1 VTTNESLLREFI
13 RESAVSISTAKD
25 QHLALAILGSDVMKT
40 GERMYVLYDAGLMDD
55 LRQGTVLR
63 DAPRFLHH
71 VVGMIRVRDFPD
83 QTAPSWGATEVINS
97 AARLGYG
104 PLLYDIVMSR
114 EGRIMSDRGF
124 VSSSALRVW
133 KYYRDRRPD
142 VKKLPLDD
150 VEDPKTTPVVDD
162 AELHVVGSG
171 DIETDAVNYAYFG
184 GDIDATPLT
193 KSHESAIVESEVHSS
208 DYERAL
214 EDATAAFFLLMIS
227 RTS

>member
-150 VEDPKTTPVVDD
+150 VKDPKTPTPEDD
-162 AELHVVGSG
+162 AYMNDDDESLNNAYELTSKVDVSSLIRKHGTNRKGASKSNPSLQFDTFIKKVAEHFFAEKYQPG
-171 DIETDAVNYAYFG
+171 D
-184 GDIDATPLT
+184 
-193 KSHESAIVESEVHSS
+193 
-208 DYERAL
+208 RQ
-214 EDATAAFFLLMIS
+214 
-227 RTS
+227 